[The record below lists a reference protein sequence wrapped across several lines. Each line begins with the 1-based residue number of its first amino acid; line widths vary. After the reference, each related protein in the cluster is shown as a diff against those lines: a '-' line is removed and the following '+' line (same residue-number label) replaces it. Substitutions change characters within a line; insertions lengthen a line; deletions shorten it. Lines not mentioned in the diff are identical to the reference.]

1 MPARRICWARLGW
14 TGLLVGGSLLSGG
27 SVQGYTTS
35 TCIGGDLYVDFYNDT
50 THAFQGYIRVR
61 NATQCQ

>member
-1 MPARRICWARLGW
+1 MPARRISWTRLGLAA
-14 TGLLVGGSLLSGG
+14 LLAGGALLSGG

-35 TCIGGDLYVDFYNDT
+35 TCIGGDLYIDFYNDT
-50 THAFQGYIRVR
+50 TFAFQGYIRVR

>member
-1 MPARRICWARLGW
+1 MRTNRVRWTRWALAGW
-14 TGLLVGGSLLSGG
+14 LATGALLSGG
-27 SVQGYTTS
+27 AVQGYTTS
-35 TCIGGDLYVDFYNDT
+35 TCIGGDLYIDFYNDT